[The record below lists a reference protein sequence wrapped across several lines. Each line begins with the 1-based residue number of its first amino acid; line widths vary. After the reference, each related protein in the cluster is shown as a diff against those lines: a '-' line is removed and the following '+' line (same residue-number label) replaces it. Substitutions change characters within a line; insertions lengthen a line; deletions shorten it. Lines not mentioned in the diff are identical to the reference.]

1 MIVRVAHP
9 TGTPWATFNTD
20 TGTVLDADHPATIE
34 ALETVQGDRWS
45 PGVELE
51 RVVLDHSNGTRCALA
66 MQRAAGFRRPPMPL
80 GPWVVTDAVTGA
92 AYLPDDDETL
102 VDTTED
108 VTQ

>member
-20 TGTVLDADHPATIE
+20 TGTVLDADHPST
-34 ALETVQGDRWS
+34 LEVLELVEGDDWS

-51 RVVLDHSNGTRCALA
+51 RVRLDHSNGARCALA
-66 MQRAAGFRRPPMPL
+66 MQRAAAFKPGMPT

-92 AYLPDDDETL
+92 AYVPEDDDGPA
-102 VDTTED
+102 D
-108 VTQ
+108 VAPPPVTD